1 MSIATDILLY
11 QSKILEALN
20 DRVQL
25 DSIYTDFQKAFDK
38 VQHNLLLSKISCFD
52 IYGTFFNWLGSYLN
66 SRTQAVKVSHYISNY
81 FLVSSGVPQGSH
93 LGPLL
98 FLIFINDLP
107 SIFDESVDILL
118 FADDAKIFS
127 ILLLQQML

>member
-1 MSIATDILLY
+1 M
-11 QSKILEALN
+11 
-20 DRVQL
+20 
-25 DSIYTDFQKAFDK
+25 
-38 VQHNLLLSKISCFD
+38 
-52 IYGTFFNWLGSYLN
+52 SYLN
-66 SRTQAVKVSHYISNY
+66 CRTQAVKVSHYISNS
-81 FLVSSGVPQGSH
+81 FQVSSGVPQGSH

-127 ILLLQQML
+127 KITSIADA